1 MDKTFTVSRL
11 VKVINFRTLN
21 GTIYAHKNFLKTYST
36 LTYKTKSILL
46 FNQILGKLRLRWK
59 FPPISFNEWVWL
71 QRRIFLSSIVW
82 RRKASV
88 LKLNNINQIYILYLK
103 YYPHIYFHYR
113 FFINWVTARQPSEP
127 GCCQPTEKDTAFIRF
142 NKLHKYYFNSH
153 AVGMAAARS
162 DGFKMNFSQNPFSRS
177 AARFFL

>member
-103 YYPHIYFHYR
+103 YYPHIYFLLSIFYKLGNR
-113 FFINWVTARQPSEP
+113 AS
-127 GCCQPTEKDTAFIRF
+127 AFWTRLLPAYWKGHCI
-142 NKLHKYYFNSH
+142 HQIQQT
-153 AVGMAAARS
+153 
-162 DGFKMNFSQNPFSRS
+162 SQVLF
-177 AARFFL
+177 